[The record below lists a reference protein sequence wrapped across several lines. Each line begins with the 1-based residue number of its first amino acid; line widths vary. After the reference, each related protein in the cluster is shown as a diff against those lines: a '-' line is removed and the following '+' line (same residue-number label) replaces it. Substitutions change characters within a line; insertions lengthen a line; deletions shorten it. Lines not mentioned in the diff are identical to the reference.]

1 MDEICGR
8 RYRNFRKTGS
18 FFEGEEEK
26 IMKKNPGKKF
36 LTALMVVFLTAASMP
51 PAYAASGLDRFS
63 DAKSHWAAP
72 ALEKAVD
79 EGVLN
84 GSDGKLN
91 PNGTL
96 TGAEMAVIL
105 VRKSG
110 AQQWSQPYPGT
121 SASNWYYMP
130 CAVAMYEGILPQD
143 GSLALK
149 APVTRS
155 QVFLSFVR
163 AYGYETGNADTE
175 ILSDYPD
182 GALLSGEEALAAAE
196 LVKRGVISGDTKGML
211 NPQDNI
217 TRAEFVTMLY
227 RAQEPAKNGFYIS
240 VSASDVP
247 AGGSLKAEV
256 SFQNAGMPKTC
267 EAQWYLDGEAVK
279 GYYAASKV
287 IAQDTTSSFSHRLT
301 FSRYMALS
309 HRIGFGLVYT
319 DAQTGRQVKLYA
331 EKTVNV
337 NNYSA
342 SHYDDLETTAL
353 EREALATV
361 SSRYRGNYTSSYN
374 IDYSPEIKQA
384 FVHAKGYSSRTG
396 YLVWVNLATQK
407 VNVFGGSKGNWDL
420 MRTFRCATGAP
431 STPTPVGVTYVTYKQ
446 SAWVTSSY
454 TCRPIVRFYPG
465 TGYAFHSR
473 LYYPNSSRVK
483 DASMGF
489 PVSQGC
495 VRMED
500 IGIYWLYNNI
510 PVNTTVVIY

>member
-1 MDEICGR
+1 M
-8 RYRNFRKTGS
+8 RKNHIS
-18 FFEGEEEK
+18 R
-26 IMKKNPGKKF
+26 KKNRRNRI
-36 LTALMVVFLTAASMP
+36 LTAITAVFLIAAAGMTPVCAS
-51 PAYAASGLDRFS
+51 SGLDRFS
-63 DAKSHWAAP
+63 DAQSHWASA
-72 ALEKAVD
+72 ALTKAVD

-110 AQQWSQPYPGT
+110 AQQWEQPYPGT
-121 SASNWYYMP
+121 SASDWYYMP
-130 CAVAMYEGILPQD
+130 CAVAMYEGILPED
-143 GSLALK
+143 GSLALRT
-149 APVTRS
+149 PVTRS
-155 QVFLSFVR
+155 QVFLSFAR
-163 AYGYETGNADTE
+163 AYGYETENTDAK
-175 ILSDYPD
+175 ILSKYPD
-182 GALLSGEEALAAAE
+182 GSLFEGEEALAAAE
-196 LVKRGVISGDTKGML
+196 LVKRGIVSGDDKGML
-211 NPQDNI
+211 NPEKNI

-227 RAQEPAKNGFYIS
+227 RSEAPVQNGFGIS
-240 VSASDVP
+240 VSAPEVP
-247 AGGSLKAEV
+247 AGGSLKAVV
-256 SFQNAGMPKTC
+256 SFRNVGTLKTC
-267 EAQWYLDGEAVK
+267 EAQWYLDGEAVN
-279 GYYAASKV
+279 GYYAAAKV
-287 IAQDTTSSFSHRLT
+287 IAQDTTSSFSRQLE
-301 FSRYMALS
+301 FSKYMAPS
-309 HRIGFGLVYT
+309 HRVGFGLRYT
-319 DAQTGRQVKLYA
+319 DPQTGQEIRLYA
-331 EKTVNV
+331 EKTVIV

-342 SHYDDLETTAL
+342 SYYDNLEKAAL
-353 EREALATV
+353 EKEALATV

-407 VNVFGGSKGNWDL
+407 VNVFGGSQGNWDL

-446 SAWVTSSY
+446 SAWVTDSY

-473 LYYPNSSRVK
+473 LYYPNTNQVK

-489 PVSQGC
+489 PVSHGC